1 MLKLRIILQISRQN
15 AVIGIILNNNFL
27 WDTSLHRF
35 LNFLLF
41 RDLKDAYVKIRLF
54 IIPI

>member
-1 MLKLRIILQISRQN
+1 MFKLRIILRISRQT
-15 AVIGIILNNNFL
+15 AVIGIILNNNFP

-54 IIPI
+54 IISI